1 MKKTIVN
8 TIAEALET
16 LEVGQELEK
25 KAFIKLHWSN
35 IDYFVE
41 RSFDVAFCNAKKEFP
56 DREFRSK
63 NKMITR
69 IK

>member
-1 MKKTIVN
+1 MTKLKVVSKALITLGVGEQFSKK
-8 TIAEALET
+8 E
-16 LEVGQELEK
+16 
-25 KAFIKLHWSN
+25 FITTYWGRC
-35 IDYFVE
+35 DYFVE
-41 RSFDVAFCNAKKEFP
+41 RTFDVAFCNAKKEFP